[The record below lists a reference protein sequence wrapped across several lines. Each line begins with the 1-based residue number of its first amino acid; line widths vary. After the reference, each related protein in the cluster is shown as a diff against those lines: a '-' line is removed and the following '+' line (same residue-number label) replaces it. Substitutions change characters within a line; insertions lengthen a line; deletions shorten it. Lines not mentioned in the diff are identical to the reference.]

1 MATISDSLRDILYA
15 GLGAVAI
22 TAEKG
27 KEVIDI
33 LVEKGELSAEQGKQ
47 LNQELK
53 HKAATTAQ
61 GIRDNAVETRMKF
74 MTPEERDAFAVRVA
88 EVAAEQNAAD
98 AAKAAEEAAA
108 AAAAEAEEVVI
119 EAEAVEVES
128 VEGEEA

>member
-1 MATISDSLRDILYA
+1 MATIGDSLKDILYA
-15 GLGAVAI
+15 GLGALAI

-27 KEVIDI
+27 KEVIDV
-33 LVEKGELSAEQGKQ
+33 LVEKGELTAEQGKQ

-128 VEGEEA
+128 VEDEEA

>member
-1 MATISDSLRDILYA
+1 MATVGDNLRDILFA
-15 GLGAVAI
+15 GIGAVAI

-27 KEVIDI
+27 KEVIDT
-33 LVEKGELSAEQGKQ
+33 LVEKGELTYEQGKQ

-53 HKAATTAQ
+53 HKASTTVQ
-61 GIRDNAVETRMKF
+61 SIRDNAVEARMKV

-108 AAAAEAEEVVI
+108 AEEEAAEEVVV
-119 EAEAVEVES
+119 EAEVVES
-128 VEGEEA
+128 VEE

>member
-1 MATISDSLRDILYA
+1 MATIGETLRDIMFA
-15 GLGAVAI
+15 GIGAVAI

-27 KEVIDI
+27 KEVIDT
-33 LVEKGELSAEQGKQ
+33 LVEKGELTVDQGKQ

-53 HKAATTAQ
+53 RAASNTAQ
-61 GIRDNAVETRMKF
+61 SIRENAVEARMKV

-108 AAAAEAEEVVI
+108 AAEEEVVI
-119 EAEAVEVES
+119 EAEAVEVEPD
-128 VEGEEA
+128 EGDAE